1 MAIGYQYAEI
11 TFCDD
16 ISPFLSDFENNDT
29 VEFSDFFLRRIPLG
43 RARLHKVNFWSPKF
57 FRGLLVPIGGPLP
70 SGLPKKAH
78 LRPHR

>member
-57 FRGLLVPIGGPLP
+57 F
-70 SGLPKKAH
+70 
-78 LRPHR
+78 